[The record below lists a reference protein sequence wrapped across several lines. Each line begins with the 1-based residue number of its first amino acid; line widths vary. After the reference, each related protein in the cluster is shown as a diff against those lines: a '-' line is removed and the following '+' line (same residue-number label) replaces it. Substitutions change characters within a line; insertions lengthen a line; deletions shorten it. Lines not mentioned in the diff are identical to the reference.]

1 MVGEE
6 KCIADSSD
14 SAIIISE
21 IIECPLNPG
30 HRTSRRREKLDLA
43 IPCSKPPDFIF
54 DWMSDCVIQSSVLK
68 VLTENKVT
76 GFSTRAAR
84 AAIEKTGAILDVA
97 ELIVT
102 GWGGIADERSGIR
115 EKERCTGCGHIR
127 YTEISDLKHIVNPT
141 TWDGSDI
148 FMVWPMPKY
157 RFVTQRFVEVVRNA
171 GFSGISFVQAFPPLR
186 RGVSGGFTP
195 GRLSHY
201 MPMARARL
209 LGKDGDIV

>member
-1 MVGEE
+1 MVGDE

-14 SAIIISE
+14 SAIAISE
-21 IIECPLNPG
+21 IIKCPLNPG
-30 HRTSRRREKLDLA
+30 HRRGRRREKLDLV
-43 IPCSKPPDFIF
+43 IPCSKPPDFIS
-54 DWMSDCVIQSSVLK
+54 DWMSNCVIQSSVLK

-76 GFSTRAAR
+76 GFATRPAR
-84 AAIEKTGAILDVA
+84 AAIEKTGLTLDVA
-97 ELIVT
+97 ELLET
-102 GWGGIADERSGIR
+102 GWGGMADERSGIR
-115 EKERCTGCGHIR
+115 EKERCSGCGHIR
-127 YTEISDLKHIVNPT
+127 YTEISDPKHIVNTT

-157 RFVTQRFVEVVRNA
+157 RFVTQRFVDLVRSA
-171 GFSGISFVQAFPPLR
+171 GFSGISFVQAFPALR

-209 LGKDGDIV
+209 LGEGLDIV